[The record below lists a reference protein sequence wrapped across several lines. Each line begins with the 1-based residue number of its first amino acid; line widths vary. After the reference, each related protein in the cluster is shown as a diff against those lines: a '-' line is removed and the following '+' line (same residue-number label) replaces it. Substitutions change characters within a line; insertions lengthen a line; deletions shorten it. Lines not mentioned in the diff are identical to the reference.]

1 MIRRKQRSPLS
12 KIYIALVLVGL
23 TLSFGTGGYMLIE
36 QYNFVEALYMT
47 VITLA
52 TVGFQEVHPLSAS
65 GRVFTTILILFN
77 LGIFAF
83 VITQISRYFLDGEF
97 ARTYKIYKMR
107 NAIDKLENHT
117 IICGFGRNGQEAV
130 RILERNREPFVV
142 IEQDEQIMEDKKY
155 DDLLY
160 IRADATRDEVLQEA
174 GIERAKALISA
185 LPDDTLNVFVILTA
199 RSLNTQV
206 TLISRA
212 SENTSVRKLKNAGA
226 DNVIMPDKIG
236 GAHMAMLVTNPDIEE
251 FVDMMATHSGDDF
264 QISELYINSSVLLR
278 ELNCW
283 ERTGATLLGYK
294 DSNQEFQLNPSPD
307 TTVEAGSSIIVMGSK
322 HQINQL
328 KHALQ

>member
-142 IEQDEQIMEDKKY
+142 IEQDEQILEDKKY

-226 DNVIMPDKIG
+226 DNVIM
-236 GAHMAMLVTNPDIEE
+236 
-251 FVDMMATHSGDDF
+251 
-264 QISELYINSSVLLR
+264 
-278 ELNCW
+278 
-283 ERTGATLLGYK
+283 
-294 DSNQEFQLNPSPD
+294 
-307 TTVEAGSSIIVMGSK
+307 
-322 HQINQL
+322 
-328 KHALQ
+328 